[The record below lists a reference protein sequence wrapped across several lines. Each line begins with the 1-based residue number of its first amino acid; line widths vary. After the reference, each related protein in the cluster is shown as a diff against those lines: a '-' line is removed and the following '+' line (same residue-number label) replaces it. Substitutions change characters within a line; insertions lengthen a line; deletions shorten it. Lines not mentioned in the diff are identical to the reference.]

1 MNKLILYF
9 LSISFCLIFFIA
21 YFFTAFLL
29 GYAGSNSN
37 TLNAN
42 RLYYIFV
49 CFHLI
54 LYVGFIIRKDNFKLV
69 HKIASTVLI
78 LTIYL
83 IIALIYR
90 INPF

>member
-9 LSISFCLIFFIA
+9 VSISFCIVFLLG

-29 GYAGSNSN
+29 GYAGANSN
-37 TLNAN
+37 TSNAN

-54 LYVGFIIRKDNFKLV
+54 LHVGFIIRKENFKLV